1 MLKMEITEQ
10 DFIDLMTTEGVYPGR
25 FTQEGFILL
34 YEHYYYSQDDRLKD
48 RLTLKLEK
56 SRRMLGRKP
65 ISITKDLILS
75 NWDEYENR
83 QEAEKVHIKLL
94 DKYSLECF
102 TTVLTDKFTGVVV
115 VQRL

>member
-10 DFIDLMTTEGVYPGR
+10 DFIDLMSTEGVYPGR
-25 FTQEGFILL
+25 FTHDGLTLL
-34 YEHYYYSQDDRLKD
+34 YEHYYYSQDDRFKD
-48 RLTLKLEK
+48 RRTLKHENI
-56 SRRMLGRKP
+56 RRRLGHKP
-65 ISITKDLILS
+65 IAITKHLILS

>member
-10 DFIDLMTTEGVYPGR
+10 DFIDLMRGEGADADR
-25 FTQEGFILL
+25 FTHDGLTLL
-34 YEHYYYSQDDRLKD
+34 YEHYYYSQDDRFKD
-48 RLTLKLEK
+48 RRTLKLEK
-56 SRRMLGRKP
+56 VRRILGRKP
-65 ISITKDLILS
+65 VAITKDLILS

-102 TTVLTDKFTGVVV
+102 TTVLTDRFTGVVV